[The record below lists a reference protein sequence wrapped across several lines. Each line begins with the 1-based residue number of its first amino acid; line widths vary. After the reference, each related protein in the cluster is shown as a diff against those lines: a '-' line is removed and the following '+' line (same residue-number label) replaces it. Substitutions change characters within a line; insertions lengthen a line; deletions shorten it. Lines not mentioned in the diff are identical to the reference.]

1 MECHKGLD
9 QCSSCEKHMWKWRY
23 MNLQNVR
30 LPAVDDTTVFFESR
44 ETFTTAIL
52 SEKQGNKNT
61 KMNIE
66 EEGEGGFMKKMMN
79 GQDRNLHERKVVC
92 CIEGLHETNIKCF
105 ILLQVATPGGTASRL
120 LKSSEACWK
129 KDLCESSW
137 IFQSHTQTFFLK
149 FSLECVMIR

>member
-30 LPAVDDTTVFFESR
+30 LRAVDDTTVVFESR

-66 EEGEGGFMKKMMN
+66 EEGEKGIYEEDDEWTGQKLTWKK
-79 GQDRNLHERKVVC
+79 GVC
-92 CIEGLHETNIKCF
+92 CIKDLHETNPNVLSFCRW
-105 ILLQVATPGGTASRL
+105 LLQAERHHALASSANL
-120 LKSSEACWK
+120 VWFSS
-129 KDLCESSW
+129 
-137 IFQSHTQTFFLK
+137 HTFFLK

>member
-1 MECHKGLD
+1 
-9 QCSSCEKHMWKWRY
+9 

-66 EEGEGGFMKKMMN
+66 EEGEGGFMKKMN
-79 GQDRNLHERKVVC
+79 GQDRNLHERKVFVVSKTYRRQ
-92 CIEGLHETNIKCF
+92 IQMFHPF
-105 ILLQVATPGGTASRL
+105 AGGYSRRNGITL
-120 LKSSEACWK
+120 A
-129 KDLCESSW
+129 
-137 IFQSHTQTFFLK
+137 
-149 FSLECVMIR
+149 

>member
-1 MECHKGLD
+1 
-9 QCSSCEKHMWKWRY
+9 

-79 GQDRNLHERKVVC
+79 GQDRNLHERKVSVVSKAYTRQISNVSSFC
-92 CIEGLHETNIKCF
+92 RW
-105 ILLQVATPGGTASRL
+105 LLQAERHH
-120 LKSSEACWK
+120 ACLNPVK
-129 KDLCESSW
+129 PAERKTFANLVGFS
-137 IFQSHTQTFFLK
+137 SHTHRHFF
-149 FSLECVMIR
+149 

>member
-1 MECHKGLD
+1 MSQGSWSMLKLWKTYVKVKIHELAKRSTTSCWWYNSFFWIKRNFYNSNIVRKARQQKYENEHWRRRRRGIYEEDDEWTGQKLTWKKG
-9 QCSSCEKHMWKWRY
+9 
-23 MNLQNVR
+23 
-30 LPAVDDTTVFFESR
+30 
-44 ETFTTAIL
+44 
-52 SEKQGNKNT
+52 
-61 KMNIE
+61 
-66 EEGEGGFMKKMMN
+66 
-79 GQDRNLHERKVVC
+79 VC